1 MTRCHRRRSSSGRS
15 SSVVAC
21 SGRESGG
28 HSLLRP
34 FAPAKSHLKSHRLNE
49 KTPSYS
55 KTLMFTI
62 DSCSQKI
69 GINGFFNYPPGPN
82 HVKITIKISDPRISR
97 GPQKRSKSACFRY
110 RFLIDLGTQNGSQ
123 NGPKSSPRGPQD
135 ALGARLP
142 LEVGFGAIL
151 DPFWDPPGP
160 RKACSRCGAVLFFV
174 KMA

>member
-1 MTRCHRRRSSSGRS
+1 MTRCRRRRSSSGRS

-34 FAPAKSHLKSHRLNE
+34 FAPAKSYLKSHRLNE

-55 KTLMFTI
+55 KTLMFTM

-69 GINGFFNYPPGPN
+69 GINGFFSYPPRRPPTGPN

-97 GPQKRSKSACFRY
+97 GPKKRLKISLFLVS
-110 RFLIDLGTQNGSQ
+110 FLIDLGAQ
-123 NGPKSSPRGPQD
+123 NGPQNAPTSSPRGSQD

-142 LEVGFGAIL
+142 LEV
-151 DPFWDPPGP
+151 W
-160 RKACSRCGAVLFFV
+160 
-174 KMA
+174 